1 MGKLTDIQ
9 VRKEK
14 PREKSFKL
22 SDGDG
27 LYIEIMPNGSKYWRM
42 KYRYGGKEKRLAF
55 GVYPDT
61 SMAQA
66 RRRCEDARK
75 LLANGQDPGVVKQE
89 QKLQSLIAATN
100 SFEAVANEWLTKQI
114 DWTPSNREKIE
125 SMLKRDLLPWLGAR
139 PMSEITPP
147 ELLAV
152 LRRIESRGALESA
165 HRARALCGQIFR
177 YAVSTGRAER
187 DQAADLRGALPVVKS
202 KHHAA
207 ITDPV
212 KVAALLLAID
222 DYQGTLIVR
231 CAFRLAPLV
240 FVRPGELRQA
250 EWKEIDLENSLW
262 TIPALRSD
270 TEDGRRVT
278 AMKMGVPHIVP
289 LSHQAVTILK
299 ELYPLTGSGRF
310 VFPSARGQSRP
321 MSENAIRVALRAIGY
336 GNEDMTPHGFRAM
349 ASTIL
354 DNMGYDPKL
363 LERQL
368 AHDEPNAVKAA
379 YKRELWRMYLPERT
393 AMMQAWSDYLDSLK
407 AGAKVIPLRANSTR

>member
-1 MGKLTDIQ
+1 MGKLTDVQ

-14 PREKSFKL
+14 PKEKPFKL

-27 LYIEIMPNGSKYWRM
+27 LYLEIMPSGAKYWRM

-55 GVYPDT
+55 GVYPEIT
-61 SMAQA
+61 MAQA
-66 RRRCEDARK
+66 RRRCEEARNH
-75 LLANGQDPGVVKQE
+75 LANGQDPSAVKQD
-89 QKLQSLIAATN
+89 QKLQAKIAAAN
-100 SFEAVANEWLTKQI
+100 SFEAVSKEWLTKQTN
-114 DWTPSNREKIE
+114 WTPSNREKIE
-125 SMLKRDLLPWLGAR
+125 SMLRRDLYPWMGSR
-139 PMSEITPP
+139 PMSDITPP

-165 HRARALCGQIFR
+165 HRARSLCGQVFR

-187 DQAADLRGALPVVKS
+187 DQAADLRGALPAVKS
-202 KHHAA
+202 VHHAA
-207 ITDPV
+207 ITEPAE
-212 KVAALLLAID
+212 VAKLLLAMD
-222 DYQGTLIVR
+222 GYQGTLVVR
-231 CAFRLAPLV
+231 CAFLLAPLV

-250 EWKEIDLENSLW
+250 EWQEIDLEQALW
-262 TIPALRSD
+262 TIPARRSD

-278 AMKMGVPHIVP
+278 AMKMGVPHLVP
-289 LSHQAVTILK
+289 LSRQAVAILK
-299 ELYPLTGSGRF
+299 ELHPLTGGGRF
-310 VFPSARGQSRP
+310 VFPSARGQGRP
-321 MSENAIRVALRAIGY
+321 MSENAIRVALRAIEY
-336 GNEDMTPHGFRAM
+336 TNEDMTPHGFRAM

-393 AMMQAWSDYLDSLK
+393 AMMQAWADYLDSLR
-407 AGAKVIPLRANSTR
+407 AGAKVLPFKRQA

>member
-1 MGKLTDIQ
+1 MGKLTDVQ

-14 PREKSFKL
+14 PKEKPFKL

-27 LYIEIMPNGSKYWRM
+27 LYLEIMPSGAKYWRM

-55 GVYPDT
+55 GVYPEIT
-61 SMAQA
+61 MAQA
-66 RRRCEDARK
+66 RRRCEEARNH
-75 LLANGQDPGVVKQE
+75 LANGQDPSAVKQD
-89 QKLQSLIAATN
+89 QKLQAKIAAAN
-100 SFEAVANEWLTKQI
+100 SFEAVAKEWLTKQTT
-114 DWTPSNREKIE
+114 WTPSNREKIE
-125 SMLKRDLLPWLGAR
+125 SMLRRDLYPWLGSR
-139 PMSEITPP
+139 PMSDITPP

-165 HRARALCGQIFR
+165 HRARSLCGQVFR

-187 DQAADLRGALPVVKS
+187 DQAADLRGALPAVKS
-202 KHHAA
+202 VHHAA
-207 ITDPV
+207 ITEPAE
-212 KVAALLLAID
+212 VAKLLLAMD
-222 DYQGTLIVR
+222 GYQGTLVVR
-231 CAFRLAPLV
+231 CAFLLAPLV

-250 EWKEIDLENSLW
+250 EWQEIDLEQALW
-262 TIPALRSD
+262 TIPAQRSD

-278 AMKMGVPHIVP
+278 AMKMGVPHLVP
-289 LSHQAVTILK
+289 LARQAVAILK
-299 ELYPLTGSGRF
+299 ELQPLTGRGRF
-310 VFPSARGQSRP
+310 VFPSARGQGRP
-321 MSENAIRVALRAIGY
+321 MSENAIRVALRAIEY
-336 GNEDMTPHGFRAM
+336 TNEDMTPHGFRAM

-393 AMMQAWSDYLDSLK
+393 AMMQAWADYLDSLR
-407 AGAKVIPLRANSTR
+407 AGAQVVPFKRQA

>member
-1 MGKLTDIQ
+1 MGKLTDVQ

-14 PREKSFKL
+14 PREKPFKL

-27 LYIEIMPNGSKYWRM
+27 LYLEIMPGGAKYWRM

-55 GVYPDT
+55 GVYPDVT
-61 SMAQA
+61 MAQA
-66 RRRCEDARK
+66 RRRCEDARN
-75 LLANGQDPGVVKQE
+75 LLANGQDPSAAKQE
-89 QKLQSLIAATN
+89 QKLQAKIAAAN
-100 SFEAVANEWLTKQI
+100 SFEAVATEWLTKQTT
-114 DWTPSNREKIE
+114 WTPSNREKIE
-125 SMLKRDLLPWLGAR
+125 SMLRRDLYPWLGSR
-139 PMSEITPP
+139 PMSDITPP

-165 HRARALCGQIFR
+165 HRARSLCGQVFR

-187 DQAADLRGALPVVKS
+187 DQAADLRGALPAVKS
-202 KHHAA
+202 VHHAA
-207 ITDPV
+207 ITEPAE
-212 KVAALLLAID
+212 VAKLLLAMD
-222 DYQGTLIVR
+222 GYQGTLVVR
-231 CAFRLAPLV
+231 CAFLLAPLV

-250 EWKEIDLENSLW
+250 EWQEIDLEQALW
-262 TIPALRSD
+262 TIPARRSD

-278 AMKMGVPHIVP
+278 AMKMGVPHLVP
-289 LSHQAVTILK
+289 LSRQAVAILK
-299 ELYPLTGSGRF
+299 ELQPLTGGGRF
-310 VFPSARGQSRP
+310 VFPSARGQGRP
-321 MSENAIRVALRAIGY
+321 MSENAIRVALRAIEY
-336 GNEDMTPHGFRAM
+336 TNEDMTPHGFRAM

-393 AMMQAWSDYLDSLK
+393 AMMQAWADYLDSLR
-407 AGAKVIPLRANSTR
+407 AGAQVLPFKRQA